1 MKTASINTW
10 KAVEAEILSRI
21 HTRKWKPGDFIPNE
35 AELALEFSCART
47 TVNRALRSVAEKG
60 LLDRRR
66 KAGTRVS
73 MLPIRKATLSIP
85 VIRQEIEDAGHVY
98 SYEIVSS
105 KLDISP
111 ATIRSAMGID
121 GENQMLHH
129 QAVHKADG
137 RGYVAS
143 DRWINIQAV
152 PAILEADLKQTSAN
166 EWLIANAPF
175 TSGTIAFSATVAD
188 ASIAERLQASKG
200 SALFVIDRVTFNAN
214 VAITAVKL
222 TFHPGYEMQTSL

>member
-1 MKTASINTW
+1 MTTASINTW

-73 MLPIRKATLSIP
+73 ELPIRKATLSIP

-98 SYEIVSS
+98 SYKIISS
-105 KLDISP
+105 ELDTPP
-111 ATIRSAMGID
+111 ATNPISD
-121 GENQMLHH
+121 GNRW
-129 QAVHKADG
+129 
-137 RGYVAS
+137 RGPYVAS
-143 DRWINIQAV
+143 
-152 PAILEADLKQTSAN
+152 P
-166 EWLIANAPF
+166 
-175 TSGTIAFSATVAD
+175 G
-188 ASIAERLQASKG
+188 G
-200 SALFVIDRVTFNAN
+200 S
-214 VAITAVKL
+214 
-222 TFHPGYEMQTSL
+222 